1 MGDNIGLFIIA
12 LLIPFVYWRGLF
24 FLAPH
29 VFNKMALRTRTGL
42 QIHHLH
48 YGIALIFLAS
58 LLFLVES
65 GSVFVVALLGL
76 GLGLVLDE
84 FIASLLMPG
93 DRPLELEVYRK
104 SLLPTAALFSFI
116 VLLAVL
122 WCLLMNSFWF

>member
-1 MGDNIGLFIIA
+1 MENKLIAFTIA
-12 LLIPFVYWRGLF
+12 LLLPFLYWRGLF
-24 FLAPH
+24 LLAPH

-48 YGIALIFLAS
+48 YGIVLIFLAS
-58 LLFLVES
+58 LLFLMES
-65 GSVFVVALLGL
+65 ESVFVLVLLGL

-104 SLLPTAALFSFI
+104 SLFPTAAIFSFI
-116 VLLAVL
+116 VLLAAF
-122 WCLLMNSFWF
+122 WCLLTNPF